1 MEEMITILAVGAPYD
16 FKADSGQQISGCA
29 VWYVPTVEFNATSEV
44 DETGAV
50 GVLGYLPRKETFPK
64 EFHERAMAIG
74 VPCQAKA
81 YFKMSVRN
89 GQSVLKID
97 GCDFVTNKK

>member
-1 MEEMITILAVGAPYD
+1 MEEMITILAVGAPYN

-29 VWYVPTVEFNATSEV
+29 VWYVPTVEFNPTSEV

-64 EFHERAMAIG
+64 EFHESAMAIG

-81 YFKMSVRN
+81 HFKMAVRN

-97 GCDFVTNKK
+97 GCDFVKSK

>member
-81 YFKMSVRN
+81 HFKMAVRN

-97 GCDFVTNKK
+97 GFDFVKSK